1 MRILIQRRKLMK
13 KAILALFAVVTLA
26 ACTGAYKQGNCEYHY
41 LLHPQI
47 SITRLVGCQ

>member
-1 MRILIQRRKLMK
+1 MK
-13 KAILALFAVVTLA
+13 KVLLALFAVATLA
-26 ACTGAYKQGNCEYHY
+26 ACTGSYRQGACEYDY

>member
-1 MRILIQRRKLMK
+1 MK
-13 KAILALFAVVTLA
+13 KLLLLAIALGTLG
-26 ACTGAYKQGNCEYHY
+26 ACTGSYHDGKCDYHY